1 MSKTDEKD
9 FLIKDEIDQEE
20 DEDKIH
26 HPVPDKLNLCQW
38 ISVVLLYL
46 ILFFLIGFIIYFS
59 ATWNKARPNEYA

>member
-26 HPVPDKLNLCQW
+26 HPVPEELNICQW
-38 ISVVLLYL
+38 ICVVLLYL
-46 ILFFLIGFIIYFS
+46 ILFFLLGFIIYFS
-59 ATWNKARPNEYA
+59 ATWNKERPNEYA